1 MIRSPENPGQLIPP
15 RQLEGSRCALR
26 DESTDT
32 PKIISVALPS
42 LPQGALAPLGCVDD
56 AYEPVTSMY
65 TVSPQGARRLGVV
78 IAQSVGNVE
87 GSSG

>member
-1 MIRSPENPGQLIPP
+1 MIRSPENPGHLIPP

-32 PKIISVALPS
+32 RINYFRCAPES
-42 LPQGALAPLGCVDD
+42 PQGALPPLGCVDD

-65 TVSPQGARRLGVV
+65 TVSPHGARRLGVV